1 MFGFKKSKSRYVK
14 AKNPESL
21 KRQKAAIRD
30 YYAKEGEKG
39 RFEK

>member
-1 MFGFKKSKSRYVK
+1 MFGFNKSKNKYVK

-30 YYAKEGEKG
+30 YYSKEEKKG
-39 RFEK
+39 RFGK